1 MPSYMKSPSSACPGG
16 ACEGCSDP
24 MCMSK
29 GGEVKGVHRSRD
41 DVDEIDYGRPG
52 ESVAGSE
59 MRTNYTPAT
68 KYRLQPEDKSQNK
81 ETLGKVKD
89 EHYKVLGQMT
99 AMKGKNREYLA
110 EGGEVE
116 GPEVEDE
123 IHGMLGEELMS
134 AFESKDRKRVM
145 EGLEALVM
153 SCMNKRGEPDA

>member
-16 ACEGCSDP
+16 ACEGCADP

-29 GGEVKGVHRSRD
+29 GGKIEIKPHPPDVADLSPEEEHRVRERFEAAAWDKKHMSGAKQMSDDDLFESRKRA
-41 DVDEIDYGRPG
+41 GHLPKHGPG
-52 ESVAGSE
+52 F
-59 MRTNYTPAT
+59 
-68 KYRLQPEDKSQNK
+68 
-81 ETLGKVKD
+81 
-89 EHYKVLGQMT
+89 
-99 AMKGKNREYLA
+99 A

-116 GPEVEDE
+116 GPEVDDE

-145 EGLEALVM
+145 EGLEALIM